1 MMQKKE
7 ELKSLIEEKAVSFS
21 RYTITDRAIPSLTD
35 GLKVSQRRI
44 IYSMF
49 KNGLL
54 HNKYRVKN
62 INAVG
67 GVMAYTPHGDSSVEE
82 ALKRLGNDSVVYKLV
97 DGQGAY
103 GTITSNEDNGGSAR
117 YLECRLA
124 EISNYLTYGLKQN
137 AVKFTPTYDE
147 KTVEP
152 IVLPAQF
159 PLILANAN
167 KGIASGIAT
176 NIPSFDL
183 KDIVNNVKNILQNKP
198 TELMY
203 PTFATG
209 GLVLRDEAVA
219 ESVKTSGRGSYKLR
233 ATYTVDGNDIHV
245 RSLPYGAKVESVI
258 NRIIDLVNKKE
269 VGGIVYVND
278 DCGVDGFDL
287 KITCKKYVDKDDL
300 MKFLYAKTELE
311 KTFPV
316 NLYVLDKD
324 NCPKQYGTDDVL
336 KEWIAF
342 RAKTIQHILQF
353 EIEEIEK
360 ELNLLYGMRKAHGII
375 DEITDLIKKSDDQEL
390 LSKIM
395 ASFAFNEEQATFII
409 NRPLSQLNRTYMAKM
424 VAKIEGLE
432 EKLDDKT
439 KILNS
444 KKLIAKEIMKGL
456 DEVVDKFYIPRQ
468 TEIVDVF
475 ESYQGSAAKT
485 VVNDYNVKVYV
496 TNDLYI
502 KKVPLTSLRGNGEHK
517 LKEGD
522 FIAHEVESVNSEETL
537 LFTDQYNAYKVLN
550 TNLTDCKLSDL
561 GVYAQNIVSGDET
574 VKGVV
579 PLGQDVKSIL
589 FGFADGK
596 VAKVDVESYRTKTNR
611 TKLTKAVASKDLV
624 FVYPLTEDINLMSI
638 TSDGKAVVRNTSF
651 VTSKDSKNTKGVN
664 FHKLKGDNTIVE
676 YRLATEDDM
685 KHFTETLNQG
695 KKMV

>member
-1 MMQKKE
+1 MQKKE
-7 ELKSLIEEKAVSFS
+7 ELKDLIEEKAVSFS
-21 RYTITDRAIPSLTD
+21 RYTITNRAIPSLTD

-44 IYSMF
+44 IYAMF

-62 INAVG
+62 ITAIG
-67 GVMAYTPHGDSSVEE
+67 CVMPYTPHGDKSVGD
-82 ALKRLGNDSVVYKLV
+82 ALKRLGNDSVVYKLI

-103 GTITSNEDNGGSAR
+103 GTCTSIKDEGGSAR

-124 EISNYLTYGLKQN
+124 EISNHLTSGLKQN
-137 AVKFTPTYDE
+137 AVKFIPTHDE
-147 KTVEP
+147 KLLEP
-152 IVLPAQF
+152 VVLPAQF
-159 PLILANAN
+159 PLILTNVQN
-167 KGIASGIAT
+167 GIASGIAT

-183 KDIVNNVKNILQNKP
+183 KDVANNVKNILQNKP

-219 ESVKTSGRGSYKLR
+219 ESVKNTGKGSYRLR
-233 ATYTVDGNDIHV
+233 ATYTVDGDDIHI
-245 RSLPYGAKVESVI
+245 RSIPYGAQIENIV
-258 NRIIDLVNKKE
+258 NRIIELVNNKE
-269 VGGIVYVND
+269 INGIVYVND
-278 DCGVDGFDL
+278 DCGVDGFDI
-287 KITCKKYVDKDDL
+287 KITCKKKVDKDDL

-316 NLYVLDKD
+316 SLYVLDTN
-324 NCPKQYGTDDVL
+324 NCPKQYGSDQIL

-342 RAKTIQHILQF
+342 RAKTIKRIIQF
-353 EIEEIEK
+353 EIDEIEK
-360 ELNLLYGMRKAHGII
+360 ELNLLYGMKKAHGII
-375 DEITDLIKKSDDQEL
+375 DEITDLIKKSDESKL
-390 LSKIM
+390 LGKIM

-444 KKLIAKEIMKGL
+444 KKLIAKEIMDGL
-456 DEVVDKFYIPRQ
+456 DEVVKKFYIPRQ
-468 TEIVDVF
+468 THIVDEF
-475 ESYQGSAAKT
+475 ETYQGSTAKT

-496 TNDLYI
+496 TNDLYV

-522 FIAHEVESVNSEETL
+522 FIIHEVESVNSEETL

-561 GVYAQNIVSGDET
+561 GVYAQNIISGDET

-651 VTSKDSKNTKGVN
+651 LASKDSKNTKGVN

-676 YRLATEDDM
+676 YRLATESDM
-685 KHFTETLNQG
+685 KYFTETLNQG